1 MIKIN
6 KEKKYLVTGGSG
18 FLGVPLCERILSR
31 GGQVRVISRDEGKL
45 IDLKQKFPQIDILT
59 GDITDKFEVRQAMQ
73 GIDGVFHLAASK
85 HVGMAEIQVRE
96 CVKTNVIG
104 SMNLL
109 EESLRTNPEFLI
121 SISTDKAAQVS
132 GVYGATKMLMERLHG
147 QFEKINKNTKYRV
160 VRYGNVLYSTGS
172 VTCKWKDLLEN
183 NKEVIITDGD
193 ATRFFWT
200 VEQALDLIENCMK
213 KSKNSDVYCPEMK
226 SMSIADLLTA
236 MSRKYL
242 PSWGELKV
250 KVIGLQPGENLHEK
264 ILEEG
269 PYSNEC
275 ERYTIEEIME
285 LV

>member
-1 MIKIN
+1 M
-6 KEKKYLVTGGSG
+6 
-18 FLGVPLCERILSR
+18 
-31 GGQVRVISRDEGKL
+31 
-45 IDLKQKFPQIDILT
+45 
-59 GDITDKFEVRQAMQ
+59 AMLQ
-73 GIDGVFHLAASK
+73 G
-85 HVGMAEIQVRE
+85 
-96 CVKTNVIG
+96 
-104 SMNLL
+104 
-109 EESLRTNPEFLI
+109 
-121 SISTDKAAQVS
+121 
-132 GVYGATKMLMERLHG
+132 
-147 QFEKINKNTKYRV
+147 
-160 VRYGNVLYSTGS
+160 
-172 VTCKWKDLLEN
+172 
-183 NKEVIITDGD
+183 
-193 ATRFFWT
+193 FFWT